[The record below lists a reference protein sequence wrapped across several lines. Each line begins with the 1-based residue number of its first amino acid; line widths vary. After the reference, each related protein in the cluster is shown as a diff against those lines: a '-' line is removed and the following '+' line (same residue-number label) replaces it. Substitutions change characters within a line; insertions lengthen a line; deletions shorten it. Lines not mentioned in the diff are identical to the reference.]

1 MNKHSASNSRSS
13 LDTDNAVRTKSPRR
27 KDAIKL
33 TISPIQSSDRFKF
46 TIFIAICF
54 HLMLLLGVRFTL
66 PDEKP
71 SQIPLSLDVT
81 IAQRESLKAPEKA
94 DFIGQKNQEGAGD
107 SSEPNRPTTQLDY
120 FKNTDGETSTPSL
133 EILPKPTQKQ
143 QKLDFITTITA
154 SKSASNSTD
163 PEQTVSDIDLPT
175 IISPQPQDL
184 KKRNLEQDATDQLQ
198 TRGLR
203 KRQISAAIKQSP
215 TDAAYLEGWRRKVEE
230 VGNLHYPEQASRLG
244 IYGNLKL
251 KVSIDK
257 KGQLVEVKILQSSGQ
272 EMLDQAA
279 LQIVRL
285 AAPFEPLPE
294 SIRKTT
300 DILEIVRSWKFQK
313 LP

>member
-1 MNKHSASNSRSS
+1 MTSQVAPDPMNPRPNK
-13 LDTDNAVRTKSPRR
+13 TVRR
-27 KDAIKL
+27 KDAVTLKV
-33 TISPIQSSDRFKF
+33 SPVKATDRLKF
-46 TIFIAICF
+46 TLFMAACF
-54 HLMLLLGVRFTL
+54 HLLVLLGFRFTL
-66 PDEKP
+66 PETKP

-81 IAQRESLKAPEKA
+81 LAQRESLEAPEKA

-107 SSEPNRPTTQLDY
+107 AAEANRPTTQLEH
-120 FKNTDGETSTPSL
+120 FKNTDGSTNTPSL

-143 QKLDFITTITA
+143 QQLDFVASITA
-154 SKSASNSTD
+154 DKVASVSENTELSK
-163 PEQTVSDIDLPT
+163 VDIDLPT
-175 IISPQPQDL
+175 LISPKPEDL
-184 KKRNLEQDATDQLQ
+184 RKRNLEQDAKDQLQ

-203 KRQISAAIKQSP
+203 KRQISAAVKQSP

-257 KGQLVEVKILQSSGQ
+257 NGKLINVEILESSGQ

-294 SIRKTT
+294 SIRETT
-300 DILEIVRSWKFQK
+300 DILEIVRSWKFEK